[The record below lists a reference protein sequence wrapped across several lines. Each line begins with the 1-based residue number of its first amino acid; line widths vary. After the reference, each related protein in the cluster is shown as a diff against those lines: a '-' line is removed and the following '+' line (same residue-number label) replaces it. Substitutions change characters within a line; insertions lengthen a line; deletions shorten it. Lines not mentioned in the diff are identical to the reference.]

1 MLIKTE
7 RLCKTGYQK
16 CLPRGDSA
24 NEVYLLKLPI
34 KVMFSRSFLPGRGK
48 KTKSSGKQTP
58 QGFITH

>member
-34 KVMFSRSFLPGRGK
+34 KVMFSY
-48 KTKSSGKQTP
+48 
-58 QGFITH
+58 